1 MGIGFWLGIAFM
13 AGLIVFACVY
23 SVWFMFVG
31 RRRGIPQ
38 ELSRLTQEEKA
49 YLCEEPHYVLLT
61 REQGKAALRKIY
73 VQLAER
79 IGLILVIFVGVGI
92 YKQMSTNLILLF
104 AAFFVGMFGLFA
116 LWYRGITATGIHEVK
131 AVCMNIAS
139 GGRRDGDIQY
149 DFAYY
154 DHHTG
159 LYVGEM
165 LISSRKDMQEM
176 LEIGS
181 RTHLLLTVRMGKW
194 KVLDW
199 KE

>member
-1 MGIGFWLGIAFM
+1 MGIGFWLGIAFVV
-13 AGLIVFACVY
+13 GLFLFTCVY
-23 SVWFMFVG
+23 SVWYMFVG
-31 RRRGIPQ
+31 RRQGLPQ
-38 ELSRLTQEEKA
+38 ELSRLTREEKA
-49 YLCEEPHYVLLT
+49 YLSEEPHAVLLN

-73 VQLAER
+73 VQLFER

-92 YKQMSTNLILLF
+92 YKKMGLNLILIF
-104 AAFFVGMFGLFA
+104 TAFFVGMFGLFA
-116 LWYRGITATGIHEVK
+116 FYYRGVALTGIHEVK
-131 AVCMNIAS
+131 AVCMNITS
-139 GGRRDGDIQY
+139 GGRGDGDLQY

-154 DHHTG
+154 DRHTG

-165 LISSRKDMQEM
+165 LISNRKDMQEM

-181 RTHLLLTVRMGKW
+181 RTHLLLTVRRGKW